1 MAEQQAPRS
10 ERTEKPTPR
19 RIEKAWEKGNVP
31 RSQEVAQAV
40 SLGVLLVW
48 FVLGSTT
55 MASQIAAYTRGALA
69 FSGRAPLEVN
79 LLGRMTDA
87 GRAGVLSMAPLLLP
101 LLGLAIAAQFV
112 QTGLHVKKEP
122 LKFDWNKL
130 DPVRGLRQFVNA
142 TKLVAAAKA
151 GVKLGLYAAIVSW
164 VIADSWPTIV
174 ALSRSSVWQIAFM
187 ADRLVGLVL
196 RQTLLLGLAITAIDV
211 AFSRRHWYR
220 GLFMTK
226 KELRD
231 DVKETEGDP
240 LVRSQRRRR
249 HLQLAQRRM
258 MAAVPDATVVVTNP
272 THVAVA
278 LRYDSRNAPIPV
290 VLAKGRGT
298 IAARIR
304 EIAREHGVPLVE
316 DPPLARALERLCD
329 VGQVIPASLY
339 RAVAEV
345 IAWVAQRNRRRY
357 RPVHDL
363 PAEPTTGA
371 GDAR

>member
-1 MAEQQAPRS
+1 M
-10 ERTEKPTPR
+10 
-19 RIEKAWEKGNVP
+19 
-31 RSQEVAQAV
+31 
-40 SLGVLLVW
+40 
-48 FVLGSTT
+48 
-55 MASQIAAYTRGALA
+55 
-69 FSGRAPLEVN
+69 
-79 LLGRMTDA
+79 
-87 GRAGVLSMAPLLLP
+87 PLLLP
-101 LLGLAIAAQFV
+101 LLGLALAAQFA
-112 QTGLHVKKEP
+112 QTGFHVKKEP
-122 LKFDWNKL
+122 LTFDWNKL

-151 GVKLGLYAAIVSW
+151 AAKLVLYAAVVSW
-164 VIADSWPTIV
+164 VIADAWPTIV

-196 RQTLLLGLAITAIDV
+196 RQTLLLGLAITAIDI

-220 GLFMTK
+220 GLFMTR

-249 HLQLAQRRM
+249 HQQLTRQRM

-278 LRYDSRNAPIPV
+278 LRYDSRDAPVPV
-290 VLAKGRGT
+290 VVAKGRGT

-345 IAWVAQRNRRRY
+345 IAWVAQRGRRRY
-357 RPVHDL
+357 RPAHEL
-363 PAEPTTGA
+363 PLEPGPEA
-371 GDAR
+371 GSAR